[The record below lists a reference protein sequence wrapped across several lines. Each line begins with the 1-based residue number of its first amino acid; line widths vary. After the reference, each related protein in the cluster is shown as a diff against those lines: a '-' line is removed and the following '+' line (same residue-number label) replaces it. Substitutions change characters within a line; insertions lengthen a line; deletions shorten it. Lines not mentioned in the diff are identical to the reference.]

1 MATQPLV
8 DTRFYNRSVSVPRVS
23 LNIRLDV
30 RWDLVIVRLMVLAGF
45 LIPALMV
52 CDIIPASFLLVGI
65 GFFMGAVGVI
75 MWLIRAGEIA

>member
-45 LIPALMV
+45 LIPALMI
-52 CDIIPASFLLVGI
+52 CDVLPTSFLLVGV
-65 GFFMGAVGVI
+65 GFLLSAVGVI
-75 MWLIRAGEIA
+75 MWLIRVGEIA